1 MGSIFNH
8 SREERQIM
16 GFVVQMEEFQGRY
29 KKTLANPV
37 GSGRVGLSLPE
48 GARRKKL
55 DWSRKKQKFG

>member
-1 MGSIFNH
+1 
-8 SREERQIM
+8 M